1 MMKKREI
8 KKDKTI
14 WQFCCKPN
22 NNFLLNLTK
31 TLIFADHAF
40 LFNIRNYSPELINTV
55 KPSKSGHVLNSGQN
69 V

>member
-31 TLIFADHAF
+31 TLIFADYEHLYF
-40 LFNIRNYSPELINTV
+40 FDILCV
-55 KPSKSGHVLNSGQN
+55 VQN
-69 V
+69 VSNL